1 MTLVKQTEG
10 QINSIRG
17 LPSHPSTSIP
27 CLLRSQMRRVLSR
40 DAETN
45 IKLPLGVKLRSL
57 TTSWWPERFK
67 SRSPSV
73 RERGTRVRGRWS
85 PGPLVMATSL
95 GQQAVPDQNV
105 WALGALILARNDLPV
120 CTSQILICP
129 SLSPVARIR
138 QETSGTC
145 GWWRA
150 QSFLLGGEGH
160 GLKAKPQT
168 ICPQSSVFSFG
179 LPRPFVSFL
188 LLRLLASNP
197 LGMLGKAKEFLMN
210 LKLPPSQPTFHSGV
224 SKSLKS

>member
-1 MTLVKQTEG
+1 
-10 QINSIRG
+10 
-17 LPSHPSTSIP
+17 
-27 CLLRSQMRRVLSR
+27 MRRVLSR
-40 DAETN
+40 DAETK

-57 TTSWWPERFK
+57 TTSWWPDRFK

-73 RERGTRVRGRWS
+73 RERGTRSGEEAALVYRSQPHPSANWRPLWS
-85 PGPLVMATSL
+85 
-95 GQQAVPDQNV
+95 
-105 WALGALILARNDLPV
+105 LIGTCTRAPWGLIPARNDLPV

-138 QETSGTC
+138 QETSGTW

-179 LPRPFVSFL
+179 LPRPFVSFF

-197 LGMLGKAKEFLMN
+197 LGMLGKAE
-210 LKLPPSQPTFHSGV
+210 SS
-224 SKSLKS
+224 